1 MCVCV
6 WCGVSVCKC
15 KWGDLKPTHFHPP
28 GATALLEL
36 AQNEMIKKP
45 MERDQAFLQFYLTVN
60 NFNSFETVWL
70 ELWLKL
76 TQYFC
81 KKNIFIP
88 RQYIY

>member
-1 MCVCV
+1 MKFKTFRCFKTKLEANETTQGKVFIIDPFKTFLGLKICKCVCV

-45 MERDQAFLQFYLTVN
+45 MERD
-60 NFNSFETVWL
+60 
-70 ELWLKL
+70 
-76 TQYFC
+76 
-81 KKNIFIP
+81 
-88 RQYIY
+88 